1 MKKKC
6 DEVQLGFCP
15 VEASIEMLSGKWKGR
30 ILWKLHNTPTMR
42 FGELRRSLGTIT
54 EKMLSQQLRE
64 LESLGLVK
72 RNVYRE
78 VPPKVEYSL
87 TDFGRSIGPI
97 LDKFAEW
104 GVANLRK
111 VKALAKA
118 A

>member
-1 MKKKC
+1 MPRGVSK
-6 DEVQLGFCP
+6 
-15 VEASIEMLSGKWKGR
+15 ASPAVRAVGPWIG
-30 ILWKLHNTPTMR
+30 
-42 FGELRRSLGTIT
+42 RRSLGTIT

-64 LESLGLVK
+64 LESLGFIK
-72 RNVYRE
+72 RHVYRE

-111 VKALAKA
+111 VKALSKA